1 MKQSKILIA
10 MPAYNEA
17 KVIFDV
23 IKDIK
28 KEGYEDIL
36 VIDDCSKDNTFNV
49 AKKAGAIVIKH
60 VINRGAGAA
69 TNTGLIYAKNN
80 DYDYVVFIDS
90 DGQHS
95 PKEIKKLLIHAQKYD
110 VIIGSRM
117 IGSLKDMPFQRRA
130 VNFVGSFITYLFFGL
145 FVRDSQS
152 GFKVFSKNAMN
163 KIKISF
169 DRYEFCSEIIG
180 EIYKNKL
187 SYKEVPIKIIY
198 STHSLGKIDS
208 GQSVFNGF
216 KMILRF
222 IFRL

>member
-28 KEGYEDIL
+28 KEGYKNIL
-36 VIDDCSKDNTFNV
+36 VIDDCSKDDTFNV
-49 AKKAGAIVIKH
+49 AKKAGATVLKH
-60 VINRGAGAA
+60 VVNRGAGAA
-69 TNTGLIYAKNN
+69 TNTGLIYAKRNN
-80 DYDYVVFIDS
+80 YDYIVFIDS

-95 PKEIKKLLIHAQKYD
+95 PKEIKKLILHANKYD
-110 VIIGSRM
+110 VVIGSRM
-117 IGSLKDMPFQRRA
+117 VGSLKNMPFQRRA
-130 VNFVGSFITYLFFGL
+130 VNFAGSFITYLIFGL

-152 GFKVFSKNAMN
+152 GFKVFSRNAIN
-163 KIKISF
+163 KINISF

-187 SYKEVPIKIIY
+187 SYKEIPIKIIY